1 MRYNKIDNILHAL
14 MAANDYKTSKELA
27 DEWNTSE
34 KTILKY
40 LNILKYEVADHGAV
54 LDIRHGTGT
63 KLIVKDPA
71 VFNAYLAEFSS
82 EEKGIL
88 NNPQTRKAYV
98 LMRLLTNGD
107 YISLYDLADEL
118 YISPSL
124 LRNIIRSLKE
134 TAEQYNL
141 QLENSH
147 QNGYR
152 IIGKEIDIRHC
163 LTRECKDE
171 SAMSSVLVG
180 AKFNDSQISS
190 VTNIVSKSLQY
201 YGISLS
207 DKGISA
213 LVLHIMIAINRIE
226 TDNTVSMPDEF
237 ALMQLKGSP
246 EYFVAN
252 RINRELK
259 ETLGISLPENEL
271 MYLTLHINGKQ
282 RFVSHHKIQFK
293 VTEEDI
299 IFYNRFLRNIYK
311 YSDVDLFEDE
321 ELRIALLNHIIPFR
335 NRVNNNLQ
343 ITKSEMADIQNEFPY
358 AYELALY
365 GLSMFKEGQITPA
378 EISYFA
384 LHLEL
389 SLEKNKQAEVQYNIG
404 IICKDVATIYHIAS
418 FKLDRDL
425 HDLIGSLSFIK
436 VSDLERIQSAS
447 SNNYDLILNMT
458 DIPVNI
464 PVKTL
469 SISNFITEDEMSLI
483 RNTLQGLSSEQ
494 KITSLCDPALF
505 MNLSDVHTQKE
516 VLDQMVAQ
524 IKKTVSLPD
533 DFMDRVLSREK
544 LGSTEFDNGI
554 AIPHPLDTS
563 KIPDF
568 LAIAKLKEPVVWNK
582 KEVSLVFLLSASS
595 AANSSW
601 FMDHISKV
609 IQSSAAVQAL
619 VSAKD
624 YHSFMMIF
632 MQL

>member
-1 MRYNKIDNILHAL
+1 MRYDKIDNILHAL
-14 MAANDYKTSKELA
+14 MSSPDYQTSKDLA
-27 DEWNTSE
+27 VKWNTSE
-34 KTILKY
+34 KTVLKY
-40 LNILKYEVADHGAV
+40 LNILKYEVEDHGAV

-63 KLIVKDPA
+63 KLIIKDPV
-71 VFNAYLAEFSS
+71 VFNQYLAEFSS

-88 NNPQTRKAYV
+88 NNPQTRRSYV

-141 QLENSH
+141 ELENSH

-152 IIGKEIDIRHC
+152 ITGKEVDIRHC

-180 AKFNDSQISS
+180 AKFNDNQISCVS
-190 VTNIVSKSLQY
+190 NIVSKSLQY

-213 LVLHIMIAINRIE
+213 LALHIMIAINRIE
-226 TDNTVSMPDEF
+226 TNNTVNMPDEF
-237 ALMQLKGSP
+237 ALLQLKGSP

-252 RINRELK
+252 RINRDLK
-259 ETLGISLPENEL
+259 DTLGISLPENEL

-293 VTEEDI
+293 VTEDDI

-311 YSDVDLFEDE
+311 YSDVDFFEDE
-321 ELRIALLNHIIPFR
+321 ELRITLLNHIIPFR

-343 ITKSEMADIQNEFPY
+343 ITKSEMAGIQNEFPY

-365 GLSMFKEGQITPA
+365 GLSMFKEGQISSA

-389 SLEKNKQAEVQYNIG
+389 SLEKNKQSEVQYNIG
-404 IICKDVATIYHIAS
+404 IICKDVTTIYHIAS

-425 HDLIGSLSFIK
+425 HDLIGSLTFIK

-447 SNNYDLILNMT
+447 SSNYDLILNMT

-469 SISNFITEDEMSLI
+469 SISNFITDEEMSQI
-483 RNTLQGLSSEQ
+483 RNTLTGLSSEQ

-505 MNLSDVHTQKE
+505 MNLEDVHDQKE
-516 VLDQMVAQ
+516 ILKKMIAH
-524 IKKTVSLPD
+524 IKKTISLPD
-533 DFMDRVLSREK
+533 DFMERVLSREK
-544 LGSTEFDNGI
+544 LGPTEFDNGI

-563 KIPDF
+563 DVPDF
-568 LAIAKLKEPVVWNK
+568 LAIAKLKEPVFWNR
-582 KEVSLVFLLSASS
+582 KEVKLVFLLSASS
-595 AANSSW
+595 ASNSAW
-601 FMDHISKV
+601 FMDHISKA
-609 IQSSAAVQAL
+609 IQSN
-619 VSAKD
+619 VSAQTLQNAED